1 MAILL
6 CSLGLNWEIPF
17 ESIAFVCFNE
27 SLDFYKNSPFSDVIK
42 SLRNQY
48 IKEKVSKV
56 IIFTTEQSNIYEIT
70 DELSKNIEKYIIKDY
85 NFLKKIEIFMISGL
99 KDIDSTESSA
109 AFENMVYNSFLRE
122 KKEVNNSSV
131 CFYISIAGGR
141 KTMSSILHNAGF
153 IFGSCCLFHIIEKN
167 DTNRNLVIDE
177 KIKYIT
183 PVVFGKYP
191 VSEIYQLIEKE
202 SQVNKCK
209 DFFIEDEIKIKSSNY
224 FEIIQY
230 KVKSSNIIRGKIID
244 SFEKA
249 SNFYINQINTLEDNF
264 RILYN
269 YKSEIIEL
277 LKKRK
282 IGFSSSDDKELL
294 MLLPKTNLHCHLGG
308 ALHIQ
313 DLVDLA
319 LNMKDEIEKNLINEN
334 NIPSS
339 IEEFINIFEKE
350 GGFKESFK
358 DHKKKSYIILKFIS
372 LFEKKKDEL
381 ESYIFKNYIKEEN
394 FKNIGIKNYE
404 KLGDIQG
411 STILQS
417 KNAIKYAIKYLLKN
431 AIKENIIHLEIRCS
445 PVNYTK
451 EGLEDID
458 VLRFIIE
465 EIEKYSRDIS
475 ISLIIIASRHGKMSD
490 IYRHIELVTKIIEK
504 GDYDFKNLFL
514 KYFKGF
520 DLAGDESQGKPEEF
534 RQAFLRI
541 MNYCANITIHAG
553 ETVNSE
559 SIWQAIYHLNAERI
573 GHGLSLEND
582 EILLQKLIERKIA
595 LEMCPSSN
603 YQINNFIDFYFNK
616 RNDLKNFE
624 DINSLDNNTGKD
636 LRIYPLKK
644 YLDKGLIVTINSD
657 NDGISRTTISN
668 EFYKACR
675 MTNGGLSL
683 WDILK
688 IIKYGI
694 KASFVNVD
702 KKRELYKIA
711 EEKINNFILSKILS

>member
-1 MAILL
+1 MATLL

-17 ESIAFVCFNE
+17 ESIAFVCYNE
-27 SLDFYKNSPFSDVIK
+27 SLDFYKDSPYSNSIN

-48 IKEKVSKV
+48 IKEKVNKV
-56 IIFTTEQSNIYEIT
+56 IIFTTEQENINEII
-70 DELSKNIEKYIIKDY
+70 DELLENIEKYIVKDY
-85 NFLKKIEIFMISGL
+85 NFLKKIEIFMIEGL

-122 KKEVNNSSV
+122 KKDINNSSS

-167 DTNRNLVIDE
+167 DTNRNLRIEE

-191 VSEIYQLIEKE
+191 VSEIYQLIENE
-202 SQVNKCK
+202 NQQNEYN
-209 DFFIEDEIKIKSSNY
+209 DFFNENTSKIVSNKY
-224 FEIIQY
+224 FEILQY
-230 KVKSSNIIRGKIID
+230 KVKSSYIIRSKVID

-269 YKSEIIEL
+269 YKKEIIEL

-282 IGFSSSDDKELL
+282 IGFNNPSDKELL
-294 MLLPKTNLHCHLGG
+294 VFLPKTNLHCHLGG
-308 ALHIQ
+308 VFDIQ
-313 DLVDLA
+313 GLVDLS
-319 LNMKDEIEKNLINEN
+319 LKMKDEIEENLRDED

-350 GGFKESFK
+350 GGFKKSFK
-358 DHKKKSYIILKFIS
+358 NHKKKSYIILKFIS
-372 LFEKKKDEL
+372 LFEKRKNEL
-381 ESYIFKNYIKEEN
+381 ESYIFKDYIYEEN
-394 FKNIGIKNYE
+394 FRNIGIKNYE

-417 KNAIKYAIKYLLKN
+417 KNAIKYAIEYLLNN

-458 VLRFIIE
+458 VLRVIIE
-465 EIEKYSRDIS
+465 QIEKYSKDIS

-490 IYRHIELVTKIIEK
+490 VYRHIELVTRIIEE

-541 MNYCANITIHAG
+541 MNYCPNITIHAG
-553 ETVNSE
+553 ETANSE

-582 EILLQKLIERKIA
+582 DILIQKLIERKIA

-603 YQINNFIDFYFNK
+603 YQINNFIDFFIDKKY
-616 RNDLKNFE
+616 DLKDFKG
-624 DINSLDNNTGKD
+624 IKRLDNNIVKD
-636 LRIYPLKK
+636 LKIYPLKK

-675 MTNGGLSL
+675 MTEGGLNL

-694 KASFVNVD
+694 KASFVSVE
-702 KKRELYKIA
+702 KKRKLYKIA
-711 EEKINNFILSKILS
+711 EERINNFILSKILS